1 MALLKLY
8 FKNSQGRERS
18 IVECETLEEI
28 HEAISDFLDE
38 HNFKYYY
45 TRSWEQD
52 GRIKI
57 DVGSHTE
64 FFFIDGITY
73 EDYLKKLYD
82 GADDAYYESQQPEE
96 KYHQITM
103 DEYLESLGESNA

>member
-1 MALLKLY
+1 LKLY
-8 FKNSQGRERS
+8 FKNSQGKERL

-38 HNFKYYY
+38 HNFKCYY

-103 DEYLESLGESNA
+103 DEYLESLQKDGE